1 MYFFIAFYRGIV
13 IRKALGFCS
22 GGFSRPV
29 PAVRGAGEVSVLK
42 GNHEKIEIFLTAY
55 FSPSAVAP
63 SGLSDERTDEVV
75 REEFSR
81 VSRFLTG
88 QNS

>member
-1 MYFFIAFYRGIV
+1 MGGLYFGRLWGFAPGDFP
-13 IRKALGFCS
+13 ALSQPS
-22 GGFSRPV
+22 G
-29 PAVRGAGEVSVLK
+29 GAGEVSVLK

-81 VSRFLTG
+81 VNSRRG
-88 QNS
+88 KIYC

>member
-1 MYFFIAFYRGIV
+1 MGECDPE
-13 IRKALGFCS
+13 GFEICS

-29 PAVRGAGEVSVLK
+29 PAVRGAVEVSVLK

-81 VSRFLTG
+81 VNSRRG
-88 QNS
+88 KIYC